1 MNAEILY
8 SLLDRF
14 NNSIKLEYCFAVS
27 KLIMKQFETSNPDEC
42 NEVYK
47 TWESII
53 REKFNRNILQEL
65 ETTESLT
72 ENDRKML
79 NTFLESLLKEINT

>member
-1 MNAEILY
+1 MNAEALY
-8 SLLDRF
+8 IFLDRF

-27 KLIMKQFETSNPDEC
+27 KLIMKQFEISNPEEC
-42 NEVYK
+42 GELYK

-53 REKFNRNILQEL
+53 REKFNRNIEDL
-65 ETTESLT
+65 ETTESLS
-72 ENDRKML
+72 ENDKKML

>member
-1 MNAEILY
+1 MNADALY
-8 SLLDRF
+8 LFLDRF

-27 KLIMKQFETSNPDEC
+27 KLIMDRLKVTNPEEC
-42 NEVYK
+42 EELFK

-53 REKFNRNILQEL
+53 RERFERNLVDL
-65 ETTESLT
+65 EQTESIS
-72 ENDRKML
+72 ENDKKVL